1 MAGTSASPA
10 SLLSMMVGQGMKLT
24 SVGLAIGWALA
35 LAAFGSIGAVR
46 TLLPG
51 ISPLDPATFIAVPV
65 VLAMIALLATWV
77 PARRA
82 GKVDPLV
89 ALRVE

>member
-1 MAGTSASPA
+1 MI
-10 SLLSMMVGQGMKLT
+10 VGQGMKLT
-24 SVGLAIGWALA
+24 TVGLVIGLTLA

-51 ISPLDPATFIAVPV
+51 ISPLDPITFVGVPAT
-65 VLAMIALLATWV
+65 LAAIALFATWV

-89 ALRVE
+89 ALRVD

>member
-1 MAGTSASPA
+1 MT
-10 SLLSMMVGQGMKLT
+10 LT
-24 SVGLAIGWALA
+24 AIGLVIGLALA

-51 ISPLDPATFIAVPV
+51 ISPMDPISFVAVP
-65 VLAMIALLATWV
+65 LALALIALLATWI
-77 PARRA
+77 PGRRA

-89 ALRVE
+89 ALRVD